1 MYKMIR
7 KSVTATQY
15 QMDRKVFE
23 KKQDAE
29 KEYQIQLAKI
39 QIAALQME
47 DREKAE
53 FRKEVGLTL
62 LENDAKILKDKVF
75 EASVELAFCHEMG
88 KTKFVIDEAA
98 LKVANTQMMYNSVC
112 KKIFKICLKH
122 GLKSEYLK

>member
-1 MYKMIR
+1 MTNAKDGTVRYK
-7 KSVTATQY
+7 VDQ
-15 QMDRKVFE
+15 KVYE
-23 KKQDAE
+23 KRSDAE
-29 KEYQIQLAKI
+29 NDYQIQLAKI
-39 QIAALQME
+39 KIEVHRME
-47 DREKAE
+47 MQQQED

-62 LENDAKILKDKVF
+62 LENDAKILKGKVF
-75 EASVELAFCHEMG
+75 EASIELAFCHEMG